1 MGERLTIELD
11 DATIATVRR
20 AGVSHEQLEVVA
32 VQAIRRLVVRDAV
45 AALERWHQA
54 HPDYAQLADR
64 EYEVSQRRESHPPL
78 LLEPGVTVSRHRAP
92 TVEPVGI

>member
-1 MGERLTIELD
+1 VTAKWSLPSGRPVVPSPWQVTLD

-20 AGVSHEQLEVVA
+20 AGVSHEQLEAVA

-64 EYEVSQRRESHPPL
+64 EYDDALAEL
-78 LLEPGVTVSRHRAP
+78 A
-92 TVEPVGI
+92 